1 MAIRK
6 FRESF
11 KWLIWLVAIAF
22 VAWLGLELGANILNF
37 NWTRVKPWQ
46 EGIVAEIGKYQLTVQ
61 EYDAAVQKAIAETLA
76 VRGVEALPP
85 EEEEAIRDAVF
96 YQLVDMIRWKQL
108 ANKYGIKLSDKT
120 VLTLVALFPPPEI
133 MRDTLFNKDGKFNY
147 QLYLQVLN
155 DKRYAPIFAAYERE
169 LRTQI
174 PVEIT
179 RALFVKVPSI
189 SRYEMWKR
197 YEAENTKY
205 GFSFV
210 NLVYNQIKDTPTG
223 VSEEKL
229 KEFYEKHRDDFKKPP
244 RADLYIVRVDKVP
257 LKADSLQA
265 KELVDN
271 ALEEAKTNWEGAV
284 KAYSEDT
291 RTKEKAGELGWFAKD
306 DPNLPPEIRSALSQ
320 ADTGVVLGPF
330 LFPFGWDIVKV
341 LEVDSTGDSVKLAH
355 ILITVKTSYQ
365 SKQEIR
371 DSLLRFLEEVE
382 KGKDKKAKFVELAKK
397 YGFRVDSTGLFSLAD
412 GFIPFV
418 GPDRALLSWIKRAK
432 VGELSP
438 VVYRPQ
444 FYLVAL
450 LLDKRKAGV
459 PPYEEVKEEV
469 KRKYVLDY
477 KRRKGLKLLEEIKAK
492 LSAGTP
498 IDSIPALYPD
508 IRLSVGSE
516 DSASSNAFVRGLVA
530 KDLFFSLLR
539 KVKSGSWQGPYDY
552 ETGAYLVL
560 KRYEVPVSKEE
571 FDKKFQTLLPQ
582 EQQQVAMK
590 FIGGFA
596 KELEDLFPLK
606 DYRGY
611 IY

>member
-37 NWTRVKPWQ
+37 NWTRTKPWQ
-46 EGIVAEIGKYQLTVQ
+46 EGIVAEIGDYQLTVQ
-61 EYDAAVQKAIAETLA
+61 EYDAAVQKAIADTLA
-76 VRGVEALPP
+76 ARGVESLPP

-96 YQLVDMIRWKQL
+96 YQLVDMIRWKML
-108 ANKYGIKLSDKT
+108 ADKYGIKLSDKT

-133 MRDTLFNKDGKFNY
+133 MRDTLFNKDGQFNY

-169 LRTQI
+169 LRRVI

-189 SRYEMWKR
+189 SRHEMWKK
-197 YEAENTKY
+197 YEEENTKY

-210 NLVYNQIKDTPTG
+210 NLVYNQIQDTPTG
-223 VSEEKL
+223 VTEEKL
-229 KEFYEKHRDDFKKPP
+229 REFYEKNKDKFHKPP

-257 LKADSLQA
+257 LKADSVQA

-271 ALEEAKTNWEGAV
+271 ALEEAKVNWEGAV
-284 KAYSEDT
+284 KAYSEDMRT
-291 RTKEKAGELGWFAKD
+291 RENAGDLGWFAVD
-306 DPNLPPEIRSALSQ
+306 DPNLPPEIKAELPN
-320 ADTGVVLGPF
+320 ADTGAVLGPF

-341 LEVDSTGDSVKLAH
+341 LEKDTTGDSVRLAH

-371 DSLLRFLEEVE
+371 DSLIRFLEEA
-382 KGKDKKAKFVELAKK
+382 KKAKDFVGLAKK

-432 VGELSP
+432 VGEISDI
-438 VVYRPQ
+438 VYRPQ
-444 FYLVAL
+444 FYLVAK
-450 LLDKRKAGV
+450 LLDKREAGI
-459 PPYEEVKEEV
+459 PPYEEVKEDV
-469 KRKYVLDY
+469 KREYTLDY
-477 KRRKGLKLLEEIKAK
+477 RRRKGLKLMDEIKSRLA
-492 LSAGTP
+492 AGTP
-498 IDSIPALYPD
+498 VDSIPALYPD
-508 IRLSVGSE
+508 IRLGVGTE
-516 DSASSNAFVRGLVA
+516 DSVSSNAFVRGLVA

-539 KVKSGSWQGPYDY
+539 KVKSGTWQGPYDY

-571 FDKKFQTLLPQ
+571 FNKKFQTLLPQ
-582 EQQQVAMK
+582 EHQQVAMK

-596 KELEDLFPLK
+596 RELEDLYPLK

>member
-1 MAIRK
+1 MAIRR

-11 KWLIWLVAIAF
+11 KWLIWIVAIAF

-46 EGIVAEIGKYQLTVQ
+46 EGIVAEIGDYQLTVQ
-61 EYDAAVQKAIAETLA
+61 EYDAAVQKAIADTLA
-76 VRGVEALPP
+76 ARGVESLPP

-96 YQLVDMIRWKQL
+96 YQLVDMIRWKKL
-108 ANKYGIKLSDKT
+108 ADRYGIKLSDKT
-120 VLTLVALFPPPEI
+120 VLTLVAMFPPPEI

-155 DKRYAPIFAAYERE
+155 DKRYAPIFAAYERQ

-174 PVEIT
+174 PVEIA
-179 RALFVKVPSI
+179 RSLFVKVPSV

-210 NLVYNQIKDTPTG
+210 NLIYNQIQDTPTG
-223 VSEEKL
+223 VSEEQL
-229 KEFYEKHRDDFKKPP
+229 KEFYEKHKDKFYRPP

-271 ALEEAKTNWEGAV
+271 AYEEAKSDWEGAV

-291 RTKEKAGELGWFAKD
+291 RTKENAGELGWFAKE
-306 DPNLPPEIRSALSQ
+306 DPNLPPEIREALSQ
-320 ADTGVVLGPF
+320 ADTGAVLGPF

-341 LEVDSTGDSVKLAH
+341 LEEDSTGDSVKLAH

-371 DSLLRFLEEVE
+371 DSLLKFLEEAKKSK
-382 KGKDKKAKFVELAKK
+382 KGKDFVELARK
-397 YGFRVDSTGLFSLAD
+397 YGFRVDSTGLFSISD

-418 GPDRALLSWIKRAK
+418 GPDRALLSWVKRAK
-432 VGELSP
+432 VGEVSD

-444 FYLVAL
+444 FYLVAKL
-450 LLDKRKAGV
+450 IDKRKAGI
-459 PPYEEVKEEV
+459 PPYEEVKGDVRRE
-469 KRKYVLDY
+469 YVLNF
-477 KRRKGLKLLEEIKAK
+477 KREKGLKLLKEIKDK
-492 LSAGTP
+492 LASGLSP
-498 IDSIPALYPD
+498 DSLQALYPD
-508 IRLSVGSE
+508 VRFGVGTE
-516 DSASSNAFVRGLVA
+516 DSVSYNAFIRGLVA
-530 KDLFFSLLR
+530 KDLFFALLP
-539 KVKSGSWQGPYDY
+539 KVKPGSWQGPYDY
-552 ETGAYLVL
+552 ENGAYLIL
-560 KRYEVPVSKEE
+560 KRYEVPVKKEE

-582 EQQQVAMK
+582 EQQKVAMK

-596 KELEDLFPLK
+596 KELEDLYPLK

>member
-37 NWTRVKPWQ
+37 NWTRTKPWQ
-46 EGIVAEIGKYQLTVQ
+46 EGIVAEIGDYQLTVQ

-76 VRGVEALPP
+76 VRGVESLPP

-96 YQLVDMIRWKQL
+96 YQLVDMIRWKML
-108 ANKYGIKLSDKT
+108 ADKYGIKLNDKT

-133 MRDTLFNKDGKFNY
+133 MRDTLFNKDGQFNY

-169 LRTQI
+169 LRRVI

-189 SRYEMWKR
+189 SRHEMWKK
-197 YEAENTKY
+197 YEEENTKY

-210 NLVYNQIKDTPTG
+210 NLVYNQIQDTPTG
-223 VSEEKL
+223 VTEEKL
-229 KEFYEKHRDDFKKPP
+229 KEFYEKNREKFRKPP

-257 LKADSLQA
+257 LKADSVQA

-271 ALEEAKTNWEGAV
+271 ALEEARVNWEGAV
-284 KAYSEDT
+284 KAYSEDVRT
-291 RTKEKAGELGWFAKD
+291 RENAGELGWFAVD
-306 DPNLPPEIRSALSQ
+306 DPNLPPEIKAALSN
-320 ADTGVVLGPF
+320 ADTGAVLGPF

-341 LEVDSTGDSVKLAH
+341 LEKDTTGDSVRLAH
-355 ILITVKTSYQ
+355 ILVSVKTSYQ

-371 DSLLRFLEEVE
+371 DSLIRFLEEA
-382 KGKDKKAKFVELAKK
+382 KKTKDFVGLAKK

-432 VGELSP
+432 VGEVSDI
-438 VVYRPQ
+438 VYRPQ
-444 FYLVAL
+444 FYLVAK
-450 LLDKRKAGV
+450 LLDKREAGV
-459 PPYEEVKEEV
+459 PPYEEVKEDV
-469 KRKYVLDY
+469 KREYTLDY
-477 KRRKGLKLLEEIKAK
+477 RRRKGLKLMEEIKAK

-498 IDSIPALYPD
+498 VDSIPALYPD
-508 IRLSVGSE
+508 VRLGVGTE
-516 DSASSNAFVRGLVA
+516 DSVSSNAFVRGLVA

-539 KVKSGSWQGPYDY
+539 KVKAGTWQGPYDY

-571 FDKKFQTLLPQ
+571 FNKKFQTLLPQ
-582 EQQQVAMK
+582 EHQQVAMK

-596 KELEDLFPLK
+596 RELEDLYPLK